1 MTYSLFMRRIV
12 FLAVCLQLSFGS
24 LAQQIIPLYPGD
36 IPNAVPVPD
45 EEVVNAS
52 QNVTNVSRP
61 SLRIYLPPKEKA
73 TGTAVIVCPGGGYGT
88 LVMKREGYD
97 VAEALNKLGV
107 AAFVLKY
114 RLPNDKT
121 NKDKSIAP
129 LQDAQQAIQ
138 VIRQRAAE
146 WNINP
151 ERIGIMGFS
160 AGGHLAA
167 TAGTHFAK
175 SYIDNPAGLSLRPDF
190 MLLVYPVISFSDS
203 LGHSG
208 SRERLLG
215 PTPSADQLRL
225 FSNDLQ
231 VTPQTPPAILLH
243 SGDDKVVPVGNSL
256 VFYAALLRNGVPAT
270 LHLYPKGNHGFSLPP
285 AKEDW
290 FEQCKTWLIS
300 NGWATR

>member
-1 MTYSLFMRRIV
+1 MNCFTFSLKISV
-12 FLAVCLQLSFGS
+12 LVVCLHLSFGS
-24 LAQQIIPLYPGD
+24 LAQQTIPLYPGD
-36 IPNAVPVPD
+36 IPNAQPVPD
-45 EEVVNAS
+45 GEVVSAS
-52 QNVTNVSRP
+52 QNVVNVSRQT
-61 SLRIYLPPKEKA
+61 LRIYLPPKEKA
-73 TGTAVIVCPGGGYGT
+73 NGTAVIVCPGGGYGT

-97 VAEALNKLGV
+97 VAEALNRLGI

-114 RLPNDKT
+114 RLPSDKT

-129 LQDAQQAIQ
+129 LQDSQQAIQ
-138 VIRQRAAE
+138 VVRQRAAE

-175 SYIDNPAGLSLRPDF
+175 AYIDNPAGLNLRPDF
-190 MLLVYPVISFSDS
+190 MVLVYPVVSFLDS
-203 LGHSG
+203 LGHTG
-208 SRERLLG
+208 SRDRLLG
-215 PTPSADQLRL
+215 PTATTDQLKL

-231 VTPQTPPAILLH
+231 VTPQTPPAIMLH

-256 VFYAALLRNGVPAT
+256 VFYEALLRNGVPAT
-270 LHLYPKGNHGFSLPP
+270 LHIYPKGNHGFSLAP

-290 FEQCKTWLIS
+290 FEQCKTWLAS
-300 NGWATR
+300 NGWATL